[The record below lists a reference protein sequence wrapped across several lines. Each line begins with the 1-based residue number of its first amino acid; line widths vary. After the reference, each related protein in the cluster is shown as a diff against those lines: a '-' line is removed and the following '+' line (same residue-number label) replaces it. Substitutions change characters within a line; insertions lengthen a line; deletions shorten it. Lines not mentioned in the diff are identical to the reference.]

1 MKVDLE
7 KINLG
12 HSPLTDKIFAGTSE
26 RPGVWRQKVDVTN
39 DFIGCVIARWAGM
52 REEIK
57 SSDGKV
63 YEIMVKEVLPE
74 KEYGRRD
81 YRQKQ
86 SGKSKKS

>member
-12 HSPLTDKIFAGTSE
+12 HSPLTDKIFAGTSIK
-26 RPGVWRQKVDVTN
+26 PGIWRYKVDVTN
-39 DFIGCVIARWAGM
+39 DFLACVIARWAGM

-57 SSDGKV
+57 STDGKV
-63 YEIMVKEVLPE
+63 YEIIVKEVVPE

-81 YRQKQ
+81 YRT
-86 SGKSKKS
+86 KSPKK

>member
-12 HSPLTDKIFAGTSE
+12 HSPLTDRIFAGTSIK
-26 RPGVWRQKVDVTN
+26 PGVWRNKIDVTN
-39 DFIGCVIARWAGM
+39 DFIGCVIARWVGQ

-57 SSDGKV
+57 CSNGKV
-63 YEIMVKEVLPE
+63 YEIMVKEVVPE

-81 YRQKQ
+81 YRTKK
-86 SGKSKKS
+86 SPKSK

>member
-12 HSPLTDKIFAGTSE
+12 HSPLTDRIFAGTSIK
-26 RPGVWRQKVDVTN
+26 PGVWRNKIDVTN
-39 DFIGCVIARWAGM
+39 DFLACVMSRWLGK

-63 YEIMVKEVLPE
+63 YEIMVKEVVPE

-81 YRQKQ
+81 YR
-86 SGKSKKS
+86 KKSPKT